1 MKMLFLVDGDNNIGT
16 GLTGLNLLSETDT
29 VLIFHSRGMQL
40 TKLKARAAQ
49 SQADVQFIESV
60 KDGKNSV
67 DFQIIAEL
75 GVRIGRGEVEFA
87 YVISQDQ
94 GYVAPI
100 ESLKLHYSDYF
111 REIRLARSIED
122 CLHLIFI
129 LRAATRSGLSAAL
142 ASEYGSA
149 HGDLIYRHLAG
160 LFGVEVHD
168 ESPVAAETVQ
178 AAGGISAAAPLP
190 EASSEKPQGL
200 RHAGQ
205 RSSGFRRGRRG
216 AGSDAA
222 PSVSLPSAPIGSAS
236 EQTLPSASP
245 QTPEEEQ
252 TAAPVS
258 PASDRHE
265 NALRSARSSG
275 HSPVS
280 AEDTAIR
287 AEASA
292 SFRSA
297 ADMDSKPASPASN
310 QSAAPKTEQG
320 TVRAAGKPD
329 EAVPLAGT
337 EQKSVSDGGIAHEQN
352 SVEAGEPAIRNAAG
366 SGAGT
371 ERSAVQPSAKGN
383 ETEVHAADTA
393 ENAEKAVNQPVSAES
408 ETAPGKASAAPAQKQ
423 PAAEGSDK
431 STEEAGPA
439 ASKSDA
445 AETQNEASAPK
456 SEKTVIYPF
465 RRAPENRYSSQ
476 TRPVVVSEAPVI
488 PGTAESH
495 YSKKKSV
502 QASSDNRKE
511 SGAETNQAA
520 AGTAPEP
527 AQKTE
532 SIPADHARTPHPD
545 DATKQ
550 PQALS
555 TAGDTKPAV
564 SQTRSAKAPAETAAR
579 KQNKKDAAQPSAKP
593 SPASEKVPAQPD
605 PLPIKEA
612 ASTDGGAKSAG
623 AAGRKSAAAKG
634 TDKQERTPGKR
645 PVGRPP
651 KSSSAPVPEAQNA
664 VASGNGAEQTQTA
677 AGKQGQP
684 AKLQNPVLS
693 GSKNQDGQ
701 PKASPAVPHS
711 VPQKSEQ
718 QDTAP
723 TRKASRKNSRQNK
736 SSAPD
741 SGAAIAA
748 EAPSANQSRQSP
760 RRENDPGT
768 GKAGVKN
775 HNMKLFPEQFEK
787 IKAGT
792 KQIEIRCNDA
802 KRQKIRPGDTITLVK
817 QSEDGETMVV
827 YVTGMY
833 PAPSFRELFEQFDP
847 AVFGCAGQSVDEMLN
862 GIYKIFDK
870 RKEKKYGAV
879 GIGVSLKPDGS
890 APERQ
895 PGK

>member
-129 LRAATRSGLSAAL
+129 LRAATRAGLSAAL

-160 LFGVEVHD
+160 LFGAEVHD
-168 ESPVAAETVQ
+168 ESPVAAEPVQ
-178 AAGGISAAAPLP
+178 AAGGVSPAAPLP

-205 RSSGFRRGRRG
+205 RTSGFRRGRRG

-222 PSVSLPSAPIGSAS
+222 PSVSLPSAPTGIGSAS

-258 PASDRHE
+258 TASDRHE
-265 NALRSARSSG
+265 NVLRSARSSG

-287 AEASA
+287 AEAS
-292 SFRSA
+292 SFRST
-297 ADMDSKPASPASN
+297 ADMDSKADSPAAKP
-310 QSAAPKTEQG
+310 SAASKTEQG
-320 TVRAAGKPD
+320 TVRAADKTG

-337 EQKSVSDGGIAHEQN
+337 EQKSISDGGVTHEQN
-352 SVEAGEPAIRNAAG
+352 SVEAGETAIRNAAG
-366 SGAGT
+366 SGVGAV
-371 ERSAVQPSAKGN
+371 RSAAQPSAKGS
-383 ETEVHAADTA
+383 EAEVHADTA
-393 ENAEKAVNQPVSAES
+393 ENAEKAVNQPASAES

-423 PAAEGSDK
+423 PAAEVSGK
-431 STEEAGPA
+431 STEEAGQA
-439 ASKSDA
+439 AAKSDA
-445 AETQNEASAPK
+445 TETQNEAPAPK

-476 TRPVVVSEAPVI
+476 TRPVVVAEAPVI
-488 PGTAESH
+488 PGAAESH

-502 QASSDNRKE
+502 QANSDNRKE

-550 PQALS
+550 PQAPS
-555 TAGDTKPAV
+555 DAGDTKPAV

-593 SPASEKVPAQPD
+593 SPASEKASAQPD
-605 PLPIKEA
+605 PLPLKEA

-634 TDKQERTPGKR
+634 ADKKERTPGKR

-651 KSSSAPVPEAQNA
+651 KSSSAPVPEEQNA
-664 VASGNGAEQTQTA
+664 GASGNGPEQAQTA

-684 AKLQNPVLS
+684 AKAQNPVPS
-693 GSKNQDGQ
+693 GGKNQDTQ

-718 QDTAP
+718 QDTVPA
-723 TRKASRKNSRQNK
+723 RKPSRKNSRQNK

-741 SGAAIAA
+741 SGTAA

-768 GKAGVKN
+768 DKAGVKN

-890 APERQ
+890 APVRQ